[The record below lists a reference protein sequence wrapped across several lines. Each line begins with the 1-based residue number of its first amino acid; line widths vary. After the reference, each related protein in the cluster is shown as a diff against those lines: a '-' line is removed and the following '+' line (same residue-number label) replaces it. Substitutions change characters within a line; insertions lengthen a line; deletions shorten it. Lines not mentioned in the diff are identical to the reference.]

1 MKESFHCPVLAV
13 TETNDYSSSVSLGTF
28 GHTLCTCAAAD
39 EQSRL
44 QFQSPYFSADVCN
57 YSADLSN
64 GSEAADHMT
73 SPSPPCFRR
82 NHSRHQAPLPCYCGE
97 AMIVWIFIYLAPSLL
112 PLDIFIMAD
121 I

>member
-1 MKESFHCPVLAV
+1 MIIQALWVWN
-13 TETNDYSSSVSLGTF
+13 TNSCLGTF
-28 GHTLCTCAAAD
+28 GHTLYTSAAAD

-44 QFQSPYFSADVCN
+44 QFQSPHFSADVCN

-73 SPSPPCFRR
+73 SPSPLRFRR
-82 NHSRHQAPLPCYCGE
+82 NHSLHQAPLPRYCGE
-97 AMIVWIFIYLAPSLL
+97 AMIVGIFIYLTPSLL

>member
-1 MKESFHCPVLAV
+1 MLRDQGLSLRFHWIVLPLEMKVSIVPAV

-28 GHTLCTCAAAD
+28 GHTLYTCAAAD

-73 SPSPPCFRR
+73 SPGPPSVSTETTAVIKS
-82 NHSRHQAPLPCYCGE
+82 HS
-97 AMIVWIFIYLAPSLL
+97 LATVRKP
-112 PLDIFIMAD
+112 
-121 I
+121 